1 MGVQAHVG
9 EGRRG
14 TERSVVTGRLPGRR
28 STGWLPSAFRLLLR
42 TCAHRHGRRYSGPR
56 PPRNDRVAGRAGA
69 AVPSPRPRSPEGA
82 SARLLGERP
91 RCSARPPARAQP
103 PPPARPP
110 PARYLV
116 LAAAPAALV
125 AAQQLRDGQ
134 RGCVRL
140 VRRGGQ
146 THVGGRLRPRS
157 LQRFSRRTAG
167 AGRAAL
173 TNKPRR
179 PAPRPSLHC
188 RARRLRQCRPA
199 GSRSPAPR
207 RPGWGACG
215 PGQRKQAGRPSFLP
229 GADSQLENRLAGWDP
244 GWKMQP
250 ASRDSGKGGLPSGS
264 PGTTGRPF
272 ISRKSAMPPRAA
284 LATPGGIRFS
294 LLCTNY

>member
-1 MGVQAHVG
+1 M
-9 EGRRG
+9 
-14 TERSVVTGRLPGRR
+14 
-28 STGWLPSAFRLLLR
+28 
-42 TCAHRHGRRYSGPR
+42 
-56 PPRNDRVAGRAGA
+56 
-69 AVPSPRPRSPEGA
+69 
-82 SARLLGERP
+82 LG
-91 RCSARPPARAQP
+91 
-103 PPPARPP
+103 PPARPRPAPAARP

-173 TNKPRR
+173 TNKPRG

-207 RPGWGACG
+207 RRGGERA
-215 PGQRKQAGRPSFLP
+215 A
-229 GADSQLENRLAGWDP
+229 
-244 GWKMQP
+244 P
-250 ASRDSGKGGLPSGS
+250 ASANKLEGRASCRELILSWR
-264 PGTTGRPF
+264 TG
-272 ISRKSAMPPRAA
+272 
-284 LATPGGIRFS
+284 
-294 LLCTNY
+294 